1 MSSMLKLVLVLS
13 LTVSLIFSPLLKYF
27 QIVLSQNYGLFVPKN
42 FRSLELLFPVFM
54 MCCVE
59 LLIM

>member
-1 MSSMLKLVLVLS
+1 MSSMLKLVLALS

-42 FRSLELLFPVFM
+42 FRSLELLFPS
-54 MCCVE
+54 
-59 LLIM
+59 L